1 MSKRFFILKNL
12 WDTIILFVTIYAV
25 VEAPLLIVF
34 EIDAKGIFAMT
45 DFFISIF
52 YAIDIIFIIL
62 TIQKEKLLP
71 QYQQKTEG
79 ESYMRYWLW
88 SDIIASIPFDILL
101 SLFFSSHYRIF
112 RAFRLFKLIRVTAII
127 GRIRKSNV
135 INPSILRLLALIF
148 WVVMFSHF
156 IACGWMA
163 INEYE
168 KGLTKLDIY
177 IRAYYW
183 TITTITTIGYGD
195 ITPSNN
201 LQILYAIMIEI
212 IGAGM
217 YGFII
222 ANIANLIANIDIAK
236 AQFQEKMEKIGTFM
250 KYRSIPDDMQ
260 NRINSYYKYLWASR
274 RGYDESSVL
283 EDLPHPLK
291 VQVSL
296 FLNQDIIHKV
306 PIFKG
311 ASEDFIKE
319 IILNLEPVVFT
330 PGDYIFAKGEYGD
343 DMYFIS
349 SGSVDVVSD
358 DGKTVF
364 ATLTTGQFFGEIALL
379 LSQPRTASIRAAEYC
394 DLYRLEKE
402 TFNRVLEKFPDF
414 MVTIQKMAEERK
426 AQLE

>member
-1 MSKRFFILKNL
+1 MNTLKNI
-12 WDTIILFVTIYAV
+12 WDTIILFITVYAV

-34 EIDAKGIFAMT
+34 DINPKGIFAIT

-52 YAIDIIFIIL
+52 YIIDIFFIII
-62 TIQKEKLLP
+62 TIKKEKNLP
-71 QYQQKTEG
+71 HYQQKSEG
-79 ESYMRYWLW
+79 SGYIKMWLW
-88 SDIIASIPFDILL
+88 SDIISAIPFDILF
-101 SLFFSSHYRIF
+101 SLFFSGQYRIF
-112 RAFRLFKLIRVTAII
+112 RAMRLLKLIRVTSII

-148 WVVMFSHF
+148 WIVMFSHF
-156 IACGWMA
+156 IACGWIA
-163 INEYE
+163 IYDYA
-168 KGLTKLDIY
+168 KDLTRIDIY

-183 TITTITTIGYGD
+183 TVTTITTIGYGD

-201 LQILYAIMIEI
+201 LQILYAMMIEI

-250 KYRSIPDDMQ
+250 KYRNIPEDMQ

-283 EDLPHPLK
+283 DDLPHPLK

-330 PGDYIFAKGEYGD
+330 PEDYIFTKGEYGD

-358 DGKTVF
+358 DGKTIF

-402 TFNRVLEKFPDF
+402 TFDRVLEKFPDF
-414 MVTIQKMAEERK
+414 KVTIQKMAEERK